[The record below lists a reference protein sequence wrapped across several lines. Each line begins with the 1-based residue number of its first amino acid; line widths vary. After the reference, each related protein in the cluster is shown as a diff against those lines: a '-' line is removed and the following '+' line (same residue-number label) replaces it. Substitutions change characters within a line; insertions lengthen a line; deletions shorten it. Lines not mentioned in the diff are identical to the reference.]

1 MRKEKETKTTKLE
14 LRLSPKDKELI
25 RHYAAVKGIGMS
37 EAVLSLCVRVF
48 SQELKQMK

>member
-1 MRKEKETKTTKLE
+1 MQKETKTAKLE
-14 LRLSPKDKELI
+14 MRLTPEEKELI

-48 SQELKQMK
+48 SQELKEMK